1 MDGFVLDND
10 SFNIVDYQKGTDS
23 KTPCPK
29 CSALI
34 PRSATACQFCGH
46 HFRGRAEDFTPEA
59 NEYQR
64 RDFVLRR
71 LGLAVL
77 VVIGLVFLGCA
88 IAVMLGA

>member
-1 MDGFVLDND
+1 MPDHDP
-10 SFNIVDYQKGTDS
+10 IKITDYLKGTDS

-34 PRSATACQFCGH
+34 PRSATTCQFCGH
-46 HFRGRAEDFTPEA
+46 HFRGQAEDFAPGA

-71 LGLAVL
+71 LGLAIVI
-77 VVIGLVFLGCA
+77 VIGLIFLFCA